1 MITMIFRSFGIPSL
15 SKIRPFFSFWRQRRK
30 VNKVFRFCFILDL
43 CPVNE
48 TVQKFPE
55 TESTGRLFTWDNG
68 NFGSEVN

>member
-1 MITMIFRSFGIPSL
+1 MIFRSFGIPSV
-15 SKIRPFFSFWRQRRK
+15 SKIRPFLVWRQRK
-30 VNKVFRFCFILDL
+30 VNKVVRFCFILDS

-55 TESTGRLFTWDNG
+55 IESTGRLFTWDNG